1 MKSNNIYFVWAHP
14 RADSLTAHVVKE
26 MQAQAAEQGFTVSSL
41 DLYRSN
47 FDPVLGVE
55 DEPDWNNPQKTYSPE
70 VHRLFGELEDKD
82 TLVLVYPVWWYGFPA
97 MLKGY
102 LDRVWNYGLTYG
114 EGASIKGKK
123 IRWVALVGG
132 SQAGFIK
139 FGWEKNLTDYITGGM
154 GYLGVEDAKIDFLY
168 NTLGVEE
175 SIADQ
180 DSHYQ
185 KLFTQARGIVD
196 SLAE

>member
-1 MKSNNIYFVWAHP
+1 MKSKNIYFVWAHP

-114 EGASIKGKK
+114 EGASMKGKK

-132 SQAGFIK
+132 AQAGFIK
-139 FGWEKNLTDYITGGM
+139 FGWEKNMTD
-154 GYLGVEDAKIDFLY
+154 
-168 NTLGVEE
+168 
-175 SIADQ
+175 
-180 DSHYQ
+180 
-185 KLFTQARGIVD
+185 
-196 SLAE
+196 